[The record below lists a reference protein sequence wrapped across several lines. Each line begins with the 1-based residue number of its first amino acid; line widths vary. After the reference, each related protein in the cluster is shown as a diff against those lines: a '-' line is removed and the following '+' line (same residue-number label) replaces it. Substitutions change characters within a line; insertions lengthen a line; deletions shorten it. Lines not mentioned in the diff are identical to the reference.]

1 MDEDELGQGDAD
13 FLAAFENDE
22 FAEPAPAAAEPGAA
36 AEDGVDVVAGEP
48 AAVTLTDEDEGID
61 EDDVQPAAAPSDEAG
76 DDEPTD
82 PADVQRA
89 KSWEGRLRA
98 REEQLR
104 AREEAL
110 RAREQAGAQPG
121 DGDGDGDGDAPAAGE
136 QPTEAQVEQA
146 METVEGMD
154 DDEAMAALAE
164 DFGEDFARTLTKI
177 IERKASEIA
186 ERAIGE
192 KVGKVDK
199 TVQDLIGNIQNDKAR
214 YHYETIA
221 DAHPDFMDIAKG
233 EELKQYVQSL
243 DGEQAKKAQ
252 AVIDGGSAKQVIK
265 LLNDFK
271 KAKEQP
277 APAPVDDAA
286 LTAAEGVRS
295 SGMKLPTKPAISN
308 DYEAA
313 WDQF

>member
-1 MDEDELGQGDAD
+1 MDEDELNQGDAD
-13 FLAAFENDE
+13 FLAAFESDD
-22 FAEPAPAAAEPGAA
+22 FGAPAPAAPEPEAA

-48 AAVTLTDEDEGID
+48 AAVTLTEDDETIS
-61 EDDVQPAAAPSDEAG
+61 EDDVQPAAAEAPAAPADE
-76 DDEPTD
+76 EPTD

-98 REEQLR
+98 REE
-104 AREEAL
+104 EL
-110 RAREQAGAQPG
+110 RAREQALKEREAATKTTSEP
-121 DGDGDGDGDAPAAGE
+121 APADEPAGP
-136 QPTEAQVEQA
+136 QPTEEQVEQA
-146 METVEGMD
+146 MESVQGMD
-154 DDEAMAALAE
+154 EDEALKTLAE
-164 DFGEDFARTLTKI
+164 DFGDDFAQTLAKL
-177 IERKASEIA
+177 IERKASQIA
-186 ERAIGE
+186 EKAIGE
-192 KVGKVDK
+192 RVGRVDQ
-199 TVQDLIGNIQNDKAR
+199 TVQELIGNLQNDKAR
-214 YHYETIA
+214 SHYEAIA
-221 DAHPDFMDIAKG
+221 DVHPDFMDIAQG
-233 EELKQYVQSL
+233 EDLKRFVGAM
-243 DGEQAKKAQ
+243 DPEQAKKAQ

-295 SGMKLPTKPAISN
+295 SGMKLPSKPVISN

>member
-1 MDEDELGQGDAD
+1 MDEDELSQGDAD

-22 FAEPAPAAAEPGAA
+22 FAEPAPAAAEPEAA

-48 AAVTLTDEDEGID
+48 AAVTLTEEDEGVD
-61 EDDVQPAAAPSDEAG
+61 EDDVQPVAAQDDEG
-76 DDEPTD
+76 DEEPTD

-110 RAREQAGAQPG
+110 RAREQAGAQPSG
-121 DGDGDGDGDAPAAGE
+121 DDDDDAPAAGE

-164 DFGEDFARTLTKI
+164 DFGEDFARTLAKI

-199 TVQDLIGNIQNDKAR
+199 TVQELIGNIQNDKAR

-271 KAKEQP
+271 KSKEQP